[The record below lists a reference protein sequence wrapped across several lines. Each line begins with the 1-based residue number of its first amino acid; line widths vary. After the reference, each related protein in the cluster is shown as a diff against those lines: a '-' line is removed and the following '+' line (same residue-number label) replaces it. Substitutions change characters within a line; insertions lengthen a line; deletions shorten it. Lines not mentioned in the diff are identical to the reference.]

1 MGARKLNFFNEVAS
15 ESTEN
20 FVNCF
25 SAGQDDEL
33 NGSKIQLNSNSVITN
48 STGASIFV
56 CYNSG
61 IVKTEEVYVVK

>member
-20 FVNCF
+20 FIHCF
-25 SAGQDDEL
+25 SARQDDEL
-33 NGSKIQLNSNSVITN
+33 NGSKIQFYSVITN
-48 STGASIFV
+48 STGPSIFV
-56 CYNSG
+56 SDNRG